1 MKQVKSFRYPTGP
14 QVEASEFQTKSLF
27 NVPLKDEQVFLA
39 NVMNLNDMHLGRER
53 EIDGSFHI

>member
-27 NVPLKDEQVFLA
+27 NVPLKDEQFLV
-39 NVMNLNDMHLGRER
+39 NVMNLNDMRLGRER